1 LELFDLGIT
10 TQHSKPTV
18 IGSVKTTSRFSSIGW
33 TPGSSL
39 LNEHYSM
46 GLIAGG
52 MDNGCIHIWNPM
64 DIISSTN
71 STSSS
76 NGEDQGARPVNGNGN
91 GVTASLL
98 STIDRQDNGAIS
110 ALQFNPHPSSA
121 NLLATGSSNGEI
133 LISSLDTPD
142 QPTVTIQSDANQA
155 QITNL
160 AWNTE
165 VSHIIASSAA
175 NGLVTIWDLRENKPW
190 CELRAETS
198 GLPVSSIKWNPMN
211 GMHLM
216 TASGDDRNPVL
227 KLWDLRASMSMPLAS
242 MEGHQRGILGM
253 DWCPHDE
260 SLLISCGKDNRTI
273 LWDVHTLQQIA
284 DLPNVEEG
292 QRGGQGGTGDGKG
305 VSSQEL
311 YGSSMQS
318 GLSSNQQRRYD
329 VQWSPIRRGVI
340 SSCSFDRK
348 VQAHSVLGIA
358 TKSGRP
364 PKWMKPASGVSCGL
378 GGKIVSFGT
387 VDKTVAVM
395 EFVEEPELKAAVE
408 GFEAAVANG
417 DYAGFAAQK
426 ARECADYGD
435 GCQAQ
440 LWGFMETMFVS
451 NMREALFQYIGFD
464 KDEIA
469 EKAKVFEEEVD
480 ISNLSLAESKA
491 TPPMTKIAEET
502 VKKALLVGNFD
513 AAVECCIRAG
523 SLADA
528 LVLASCGGAELW
540 AKTQAQY
547 FASEVG
553 KRPFLSI
560 VSAVIHNNLAEY
572 VTSSDP
578 ASWYETLAFICTYSS
593 EQDFSV
599 LCEALGDHLEGAGDM
614 ASASVCFQCA
624 MNLERAA
631 RFWLH
636 QLENLEKSA
645 GGEDYLALHD
655 FVVKVAVFMQAGAQS
670 SGLSED
676 VADALFRY
684 AKIVADQGLY
694 PSAAK
699 YCKSDSQECKEL
711 KDRLYRSKDS
721 QMCLQLLGS
730 APDFP
735 YQYVNVGVAPAAS
748 SNNQQTRVAAADTIK
763 PVAQQQSYARSQN
776 QYQAKQT
783 PKASNGYGSANQ
795 GYTRNVQQ
803 QPEQTQP
810 QYSQQAVQQSTN
822 QYAAQ
827 QAVQQ
832 STVQYPSQQAVQQ
845 STNQYAAQQAVQ
857 QVQTPAP
864 AQVRVSTFQIYGDVI
879 RCLLFLSD
887 KNLFKFCSRTNL
899 NFLRDGWLS
908 KTHQVAEPTMPISRM
923 GRQPGI
929 NPPPWRRGGPLRVLP
944 PSMETVLLHLHHTLN
959 LQHSTEM

>member
-1 LELFDLGIT
+1 
-10 TQHSKPTV
+10 
-18 IGSVKTTSRFSSIGW
+18 
-33 TPGSSL
+33 
-39 LNEHYSM
+39 
-46 GLIAGG
+46 
-52 MDNGCIHIWNPM
+52 
-64 DIISSTN
+64 
-71 STSSS
+71 
-76 NGEDQGARPVNGNGN
+76 
-91 GVTASLL
+91 
-98 STIDRQDNGAIS
+98 
-110 ALQFNPHPSSA
+110 
-121 NLLATGSSNGEI
+121 
-133 LISSLDTPD
+133 
-142 QPTVTIQSDANQA
+142 
-155 QITNL
+155 
-160 AWNTE
+160 
-165 VSHIIASSAA
+165 
-175 NGLVTIWDLRENKPW
+175 
-190 CELRAETS
+190 
-198 GLPVSSIKWNPMN
+198 
-211 GMHLM
+211 
-216 TASGDDRNPVL
+216 
-227 KLWDLRASMSMPLAS
+227 
-242 MEGHQRGILGM
+242 
-253 DWCPHDE
+253 
-260 SLLISCGKDNRTI
+260 
-273 LWDVHTLQQIA
+273 
-284 DLPNVEEG
+284 
-292 QRGGQGGTGDGKG
+292 

-417 DYAGFAAQK
+417 DYAGFAALK

-560 VSAVIHNNLAEY
+560 VSAVIHSNLAEY

-631 RFWLH
+631 TFWLH

-676 VADALFRY
+676 VANALFRY

-699 YCKSDSQECKEL
+699 HCKSDSQECKEL

-721 QMCLQLLGS
+721 QICLQLLGS

-748 SNNQQTRVAAADTIK
+748 SNNQQTRVAAVDTIK

-864 AQVRVSTFQIYGDVI
+864 AQNESQLPQGWMAVQDPSSGRTYYANQSNGETTWDKPAAVAQGRAATSLASKYGDGFVTSASHPELAAQYGNVGTSNPYSDSSRPGTAVI
-879 RCLLFLSD
+879 NKMRQAPVSGTFNLQKLSEVADSTQYKTTIDGLLENITSLSALPLGPVEKKQYAEAEKSVAIFSKRLANSD
-887 KNLFKFCSRTNL
+887 IECEVAEKVGQMVTAIKNKDFASASASHTSLVNSAWKSHKNWLKGFKFLIQLGAKSVQSSRTQ
-899 NFLRDGWLS
+899 DQW
-908 KTHQVAEPTMPISRM
+908 AM
-923 GRQPGI
+923 
-929 NPPPWRRGGPLRVLP
+929 
-944 PSMETVLLHLHHTLN
+944 
-959 LQHSTEM
+959 